1 MGVLFHFYWKYRWTL
16 LPTTPP
22 IVLLHQL
29 QCHRLGDHQSSTFRV
44 FNPVRLLM
52 AEPVVKMSPF
62 HFLQLDFRLAST
74 LTLIAVSLSTL
85 LQSCRSIVMKLIHLQ
100 TSSTPP
106 PQGRWWSTSPPL
118 CIQQSGLNT
127 LSFIH
132 LWAAST
138 PYCHE
143 TMSTMWMTVL
153 EELDHT
159 TMSGKIDVFGFFLW
173 SCSCAPRST
182 LMLHSWADVFRAPSA
197 NHEILVS
204 QAAAHMTIS

>member
-1 MGVLFHFYWKYRWTL
+1 MLEKCKWLHWCGCVVSFYWKYRWTL

-138 PYCHE
+138 PYCHKNNE
-143 TMSTMWMTVL
+143 HNVDDSLGRVGPYDNVR
-153 EELDHT
+153 EKRCICFFPVELQLCPKVDTH
-159 TMSGKIDVFGFFLW
+159 
-173 SCSCAPRST
+173 APLLGWCFQSS
-182 LMLHSWADVFRAPSA
+182 LS
-197 NHEILVS
+197 
-204 QAAAHMTIS
+204 